1 MASPFEHAWMLLK
14 NEGEMP
20 MQNNYP
26 QDPPGMRPPPV
37 EFPPGMESTPVP
49 PSIQVP
55 NPKGLVSNTGRLSD
69 LSDEEINEGMMK
81 VPPLPPKPPGTPVE
95 RGLNMYHPSRNARPE
110 ENARLLAL
118 LRNQQ

>member
-1 MASPFEHAWMLLK
+1 MLLK
-14 NEGEMP
+14 NIGEMP
-20 MQNNYP
+20 FQNNFG
-26 QDPPGMRPPPV
+26 QDPPGMTEQPPMS
-37 EFPPGMESTPVP
+37 FKDYTRTPVP

-69 LSDEEINEGMMK
+69 LSDEEINEGMMN

-95 RGLNMYHPSRNARPE
+95 RGLNMYHPLRNARPE